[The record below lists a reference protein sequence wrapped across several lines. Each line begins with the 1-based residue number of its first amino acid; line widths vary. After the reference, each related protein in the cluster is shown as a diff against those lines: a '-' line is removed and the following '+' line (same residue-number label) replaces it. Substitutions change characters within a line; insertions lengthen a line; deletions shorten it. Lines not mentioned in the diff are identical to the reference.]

1 MQAADTSRA
10 KKEPIDSV
18 MTSAK
23 KFMRGIGAAAA
34 AAVCLFP
41 ITATAEEIGDA
52 AIGSAF
58 ALKYCAECHAVKPGE
73 AYSPNPGAPS
83 FTSVARTS
91 GMTGCALAVWL
102 DNSHPTMPNFILHA
116 EQRDN
121 VISYIMSLKS
131 ETPK

>member
-34 AAVCLFP
+34 GAVCLFP
-41 ITATAEEIGDA
+41 ITANAEEIGDA

-83 FTSVARTS
+83 FTSVAKTS
-91 GMTGCALAVWL
+91 GMTGRALAVWL

-116 EQRDN
+116 DQRDN
-121 VISYIMSLKS
+121 VIACIMSLKS
-131 ETPK
+131 EKPK

>member
-23 KFMRGIGAAAA
+23 KFMRGIGRATV
-34 AAVCLFP
+34 AVCLFP
-41 ITATAEEIGDA
+41 ITANAEEIGDA

-58 ALKYCAECHAVKPGE
+58 VLKYCAECHAVKPGE

-83 FTSVARTS
+83 FTSVAKTS
-91 GMTGCALAVWL
+91 GMTGRALAVWL

-131 ETPK
+131 EKPK

>member
-41 ITATAEEIGDA
+41 ITANAEEIGDA

-83 FTSVARTS
+83 FTSVAKTS
-91 GMTGCALAVWL
+91 GMTGRALAVWL

-131 ETPK
+131 EKPK